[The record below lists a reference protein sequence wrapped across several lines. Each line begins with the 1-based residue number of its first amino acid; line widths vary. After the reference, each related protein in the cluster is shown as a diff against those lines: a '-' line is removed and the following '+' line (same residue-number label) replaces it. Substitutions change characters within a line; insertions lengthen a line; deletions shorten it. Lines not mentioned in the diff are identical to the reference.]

1 MSGPIL
7 QPVLP
12 LHLHEVHGVIV
23 HEERDVCQGETTDSA
38 DLDKLDFR
46 LVRNPR
52 DVKGDGGEALDGTGA
67 ENA

>member
-1 MSGPIL
+1 MSGKGG
-7 QPVLP
+7 
-12 LHLHEVHGVIV
+12 ERVHAEYIDQC
-23 HEERDVCQGETTDSA
+23 EPTDSA